1 MDISKNSD
9 YFFVVESFKTFFEK
23 MLNIIN
29 DPKGRIATEWLKF
42 KEVLIS
48 KDCSASS
55 VYLYVSTLVLSPEEE
70 NFEPNKI
77 IKLKK

>member
-1 MDISKNSD
+1 MDIQKNSD

-23 MLNIIN
+23 LLNIIN
-29 DPKGRIATEWLKF
+29 DPNGRIAKEWLKF

-55 VYLYVSTLVLSPEEE
+55 VYLYVSTLTLCTEDEEQQS
-70 NFEPNKI
+70 
-77 IKLKK
+77 